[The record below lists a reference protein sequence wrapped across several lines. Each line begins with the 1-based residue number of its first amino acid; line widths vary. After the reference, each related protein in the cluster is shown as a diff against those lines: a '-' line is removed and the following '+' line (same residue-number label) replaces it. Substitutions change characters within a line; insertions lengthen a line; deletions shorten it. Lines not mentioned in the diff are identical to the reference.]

1 MTLYILGNHAMGPT
15 GRLLVD
21 FAIVVSQT
29 GNYATAF

>member
-1 MTLYILGNHAMGPT
+1 MGPT

-29 GNYATAF
+29 GMLSEIAEVNYENMPM